1 MIQRVRPERS
11 WSCPVVSGREAAQ
24 AVRLSH
30 RCWTAGNHIICSDN
44 AEIAMQGVE
53 RVEIKGHQ
61 SDGGESG
68 CDLSGHDSAFA
79 HTFDHKLGFAISAQL
94 QQCQA
99 FFDLIASEMFRR
111 WGNGSCLFHQAAGE
125 CRQSWLTCFLIILMD
140 QSPRVIWLDPD
151 RWMDQLTS

>member
-1 MIQRVRPERS
+1 
-11 WSCPVVSGREAAQ
+11 
-24 AVRLSH
+24 
-30 RCWTAGNHIICSDN
+30 
-44 AEIAMQGVE
+44 MQGVE

-68 CDLSGHDSAFA
+68 CDFSGHDSAFA

-111 WGNGSCLFHQAAGE
+111 WGNGSCLLPLPAG
-125 CRQSWLTCFLIILMD
+125 SG
-140 QSPRVIWLDPD
+140 RVQTKLVN
-151 RWMDQLTS
+151 LFSEYSHGSKSEGHLA